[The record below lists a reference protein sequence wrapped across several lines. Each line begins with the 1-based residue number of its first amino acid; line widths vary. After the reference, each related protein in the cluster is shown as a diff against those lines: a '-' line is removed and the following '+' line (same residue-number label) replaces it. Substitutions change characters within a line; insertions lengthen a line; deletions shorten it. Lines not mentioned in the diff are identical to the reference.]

1 MPDMS
6 GDASE
11 CVAAIIAILRSEFEV
26 NHSVVDRSS
35 SRPHVTFS
43 VLGKRFHI
51 YLADGFE
58 EQYAAAPQTGD
69 LILSGLPQK
78 LRASS
83 RAVLV
88 SRSGITEFP
97 SSDFCEA
104 EVSSPGRA
112 SIHVKQL

>member
-35 SRPHVTFS
+35 ARPHVSFT
-43 VLGKRFHI
+43 VLGKSYHI
-51 YLADGFE
+51 YLEDGFE
-58 EQYAAAPQTGD
+58 EQYAAAPQTGE

-83 RAVLV
+83 AGTRAILV
-88 SRSGITEFP
+88 SRSGITQLP
-97 SSDFCEA
+97 SSYF
-104 EVSSPGRA
+104 
-112 SIHVKQL
+112 L